1 MEPWALHS
9 AGEAGEFAPLSDPPT
24 IFSVFLALERERAGL
39 PRGDTPLGPQEWE
52 ELPIA

>member
-9 AGEAGEFAPLSDPPT
+9 AGGAGEFGSPSDPPT
-24 IFSVFLALERERAGL
+24 FFSVFLAMGRERAGL
-39 PRGDTPLGPQEWE
+39 PGGDTPLGPQEWE